1 VGRLLRLV
9 IYFET
14 HATSLDNE
22 AGLASG
28 QYDSPLSEAG
38 KRQAQELGERYAR
51 TPLAAVFCSD
61 LERSYSTAEIAF
73 AGRDAPIFR
82 NSLLRECDYGELSRH
97 PVSVI
102 DPLRLMHLTQ
112 AFPGGES
119 YCEAVARAARFVD
132 ELPDAQA
139 VLVTGHRATY
149 YAFEHLLGRRALDEV
164 ISEPW
169 SWQPGWRYEIT
180 KSV

>member
-1 VGRLLRLV
+1 M
-9 IYFET
+9 IYFEA
-14 HATSLDNE
+14 HATSCDNE

-38 KRQAQELGERYAR
+38 RRQARELGERYSQI
-51 TPLAAVFCSD
+51 PLAAVFCSD
-61 LERSYSTAEIAF
+61 LERSYLTAEIAF
-73 AGRDAPIFR
+73 AGRDTPISR
-82 NSLLRECDYGELSRH
+82 NALLRECDYGGLSRQ
-97 PVSVI
+97 PVTVV
-102 DPLRLMHLTQ
+102 DQVRVKHLTQ

-119 YCEAVARAARFVD
+119 YGDAVARAGRFID
-132 ELPDAQA
+132 ELFDAEA
-139 VLVTGHRATY
+139 VLVIGHRATY
-149 YAFEHLLGRRALDEV
+149 YAFEHLLGRRPLSEV